1 MAGPSIGTW
10 VKVRN
15 KSGRTT
21 ARVIAKKF
29 GGGSYSQGEV
39 ITQSEYNSYK
49 DKRAEGMKAEA
60 SGGGGGGRQAR
71 QNRINE
77 IRDNIG
83 TEAGKKIDSIR
94 ADMKKKGQ
102 RDNTKLYD
110 RLGRTKAGKKASAL
124 AGRERRQAQA
134 NEAAMA
140 TGSGN
145 RANRRL
151 ARMRGEDVPQYRSF
165 EQARQGVQ
173 RQQKLAGRR
182 LQKAA
187 LSKQEKTS
195 ILLKNKKRIKAE
207 ASKSLDN
214 YGQINRINRLEKA
227 DRARRKAENPNAPGF
242 QRARKAADTRRKN
255 ASGGGQQKPAGRRLQ
270 KAALSKQQKADI
282 MDRNLIQMMERDA
295 KNRDESRIKANRLNR
310 KKREVRRKY
319 NSQTSAFKRART
331 AADTRR
337 ANARRKEEARR

>member
-60 SGGGGGGRQAR
+60 SGGGGGQAK
-71 QNRINE
+71 
-77 IRDNIG
+77 
-83 TEAGKKIDSIR
+83 A
-94 ADMKKKGQ
+94 
-102 RDNTKLYD
+102 
-110 RLGRTKAGKKASAL
+110 RL
-124 AGRERRQAQA
+124 
-134 NEAAMA
+134 
-140 TGSGN
+140 
-145 RANRRL
+145 
-151 ARMRGEDVPQYRSF
+151 P
-165 EQARQGVQ
+165 
-173 RQQKLAGRR
+173 
-182 LQKAA
+182 KAA

-207 ASKSLDN
+207 ASKSPDN
-214 YGQINRINRLEKA
+214 YSQINRMNRLEKA
-227 DRARRKAENPNAPGF
+227 DRARRKAENPNAPAF
-242 QRARKAADTRRKN
+242 KRARKAADTRRKN
-255 ASGGGQQKPAGRRLQ
+255 ASGGGGGQAKARLP
-270 KAALSKQQKADI
+270 KAALSKQEKTSI
-282 MDRNLIQMMERDA
+282 LL
-295 KNRDESRIKANRLNR
+295 KNKKRIKAEASKSPDNYSQINRMNRLEKADR
-310 KKREVRRKY
+310 ARRKAE
-319 NSQTSAFKRART
+319 NPNAPAFKRART

>member
-60 SGGGGGGRQAR
+60 SGGGGQAK
-71 QNRINE
+71 
-77 IRDNIG
+77 
-83 TEAGKKIDSIR
+83 A
-94 ADMKKKGQ
+94 
-102 RDNTKLYD
+102 
-110 RLGRTKAGKKASAL
+110 RL
-124 AGRERRQAQA
+124 
-134 NEAAMA
+134 
-140 TGSGN
+140 
-145 RANRRL
+145 
-151 ARMRGEDVPQYRSF
+151 P
-165 EQARQGVQ
+165 
-173 RQQKLAGRR
+173 
-182 LQKAA
+182 KAA

-207 ASKSLDN
+207 ASKSPDN
-214 YGQINRINRLEKA
+214 YSQINRMNRLEKA
-227 DRARRKAENPNAPGF
+227 DRASRKAENPNAPGF

-282 MDRNLIQMMERDA
+282 MDRNLIQMVERDA

>member
-60 SGGGGGGRQAR
+60 SGGGGGQAK
-71 QNRINE
+71 
-77 IRDNIG
+77 
-83 TEAGKKIDSIR
+83 A
-94 ADMKKKGQ
+94 
-102 RDNTKLYD
+102 
-110 RLGRTKAGKKASAL
+110 RL
-124 AGRERRQAQA
+124 
-134 NEAAMA
+134 
-140 TGSGN
+140 
-145 RANRRL
+145 
-151 ARMRGEDVPQYRSF
+151 P
-165 EQARQGVQ
+165 
-173 RQQKLAGRR
+173 
-182 LQKAA
+182 KAA

-207 ASKSLDN
+207 ASKSPDN
-214 YGQINRINRLEKA
+214 YSQINRMNRLEKA
-227 DRARRKAENPNAPGF
+227 DRARRKAENPNAP
-242 QRARKAADTRRKN
+242 
-255 ASGGGQQKPAGRRLQ
+255 
-270 KAALSKQQKADI
+270 
-282 MDRNLIQMMERDA
+282 
-295 KNRDESRIKANRLNR
+295 
-310 KKREVRRKY
+310 
-319 NSQTSAFKRART
+319 AFKRART